1 MPASRGRIRG
11 RDPRADVCGGSR
23 RRLRSASRD
32 CGGGATFWTRFD
44 GDGPLATDSR
54 FTPGIMSVKTRAATL
69 LDLPSLVALN
79 RAAYPD
85 LIEDG
90 VVFEAAQLRTH
101 QAVFPEGQ
109 RVAVD
114 DGRVVGAIAT
124 LILPRTID
132 PLRAHT
138 WMGVTDGGTFAR
150 HDGEGDTLYLADVYV
165 GPDSWGKGVGK
176 ALYAELFDLC
186 RRLQLTRRRRRRAAL
201 RLLRPRRGHD
211 SPRVRVARH
220 AGRPA

>member
-1 MPASRGRIRG
+1 
-11 RDPRADVCGGSR
+11 
-23 RRLRSASRD
+23 
-32 CGGGATFWTRFD
+32 
-44 GDGPLATDSR
+44 
-54 FTPGIMSVKTRAATL
+54 MSVKTRAATL

-90 VVFEAAQLRTH
+90 VVFEEAQLRTH

-186 RRLQLTRRRRRRAAL
+186 RRLQLTRVVAGGRLFGYCDHAAAMTPHEYVSRVMRGDLRDRVLESQLRAGFVVRGILSNYLHDWRSGHYAT
-201 RLLRPRRGHD
+201 LLEWTAVEARPHHGR
-211 SPRVRVARH
+211 SVERVVAR
-220 AGRPA
+220 R